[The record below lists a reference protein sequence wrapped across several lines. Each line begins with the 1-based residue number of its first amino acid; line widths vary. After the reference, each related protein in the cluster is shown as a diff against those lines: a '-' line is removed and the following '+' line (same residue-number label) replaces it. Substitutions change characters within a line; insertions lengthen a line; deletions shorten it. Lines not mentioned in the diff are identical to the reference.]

1 MNDRHETIRELLNQH
16 RQQRD
21 SGTITDEDLVQAHPE
36 LMPEIQDELRK
47 LRIIDQAREQAKHQD
62 VSTDGGLRD
71 QLSTETFCDN
81 SSDLSV
87 DASVPDYDL
96 LRRIGKGGFGEV
108 WLGRHR
114 LHGEYVAV
122 KLVPKQRLVELEGV
136 RSYKQQAKQHSN
148 LVPIEHV
155 GETDTC
161 YYYVMPLADD
171 VKGAAALRS
180 PDHYEPKTLQWCL
193 DNLPPM
199 SPEQVYEL
207 AQQLLDAITDLHDV
221 GLMHADVKPANVM
234 QLADRWKLGDLGLM
248 TRSEQQSMGRGTVAF
263 WPPEGT
269 TGPTADLYALGK
281 TLYLA
286 ITHQSL
292 QSFDAFVAGTLP
304 VLGNPTVINH
314 LRKIIHRACHPE
326 LDQRI
331 QTAREFGELLNA
343 TPEPIT
349 PEPVTSD
356 PVTPESSPVPAPG
369 TDPTTSR
376 WKKPA
381 VLAAGCLLAI
391 WLVYGIMQSRPGKAP
406 DDTVDAV
413 PLSGW
418 PLENL
423 LVEHLP
429 AVDKND
435 GVPLGAIGVSSF
447 WAKPAEQLGI
457 QVSLEKPA
465 RFFVVQL
472 KSPGDMHLVYPPSET
487 ENTVVP
493 PAQSRLELQLH
504 INEPPADP
512 RTPYCLGVMLVILNE
527 PLTFSEWTTTL
538 GQSGFPN
545 WPPVRSKHCWFYQDG
560 QPLFEARSRGTG
572 IAENAILQPPEELA
586 HFCRAVQENKGTAQV
601 QLVTFPV
608 LSTHV
613 GSR

>member
-1 MNDRHETIRELLNQH
+1 
-16 RQQRD
+16 
-21 SGTITDEDLVQAHPE
+21 
-36 LMPEIQDELRK
+36 
-47 LRIIDQAREQAKHQD
+47 
-62 VSTDGGLRD
+62 
-71 QLSTETFCDN
+71 
-81 SSDLSV
+81 
-87 DASVPDYDL
+87 
-96 LRRIGKGGFGEV
+96 
-108 WLGRHR
+108 
-114 LHGEYVAV
+114 
-122 KLVPKQRLVELEGV
+122 VELEGV

-199 SPEQVYEL
+199 SPEQVHEL

-248 TRSEQQSMGRGTVAF
+248 TRSEQQSLGRGTVAF
-263 WPPEGT
+263 WPPEGP

-292 QSFDAFVAGTLP
+292 QSFDAFVAGNLP

-314 LRKIIHRACHPE
+314 LRNIIHRACHPE
-326 LDQRI
+326 PDQRI

-343 TPEPIT
+343 TPEPVT
-349 PEPVTSD
+349 PD
-356 PVTPESSPVPAPG
+356 PVTPGPSPVPAPG
-369 TDPTTSR
+369 KDRTTSR

-381 VLAAGCLLAI
+381 TLAAGCLLGLLLIYAI
-391 WLVYGIMQSRPGKAP
+391 TQSRPTQVPG
-406 DDTVDAV
+406 DTVNGIQ
-413 PLSGW
+413 LSSR

-423 LVEHLP
+423 HVEHLP
-429 AVDKND
+429 AADNNND
-435 GVPLGAIGVSSF
+435 TPLGTIGVSSF
-447 WAKPAEQLGI
+447 WVKPAEQIEI
-457 QVSLEKPA
+457 QVRLEKPA
-465 RFFVVQL
+465 RFFVIQL
-472 KSPGDMHLVYPPSET
+472 KSPGDMYLAYPSSDT
-487 ENTVVP
+487 EDTVVP
-493 PAQSRLELQLH
+493 PAQSSLELQLH

-527 PLTFSEWTTTL
+527 PLTFSEWVTTL
-538 GQSGFPN
+538 DQTGSPN
-545 WPPVRSKHCWFYQDG
+545 WQPVQSKHCWFYQGG
-560 QPLFEARSRGTG
+560 QSLFEARSRGIG
-572 IAENAILQPPEELA
+572 PAEKAIAQPPEELA
-586 HFCRAVQENKGTAQV
+586 RFCQAVQENKGTAQV

-613 GSR
+613 GSRGL